1 MEVWHCRGSQ
11 PLRKDLEN
19 MCKGYLCI
27 RHILASGHARFHV
40 ADDYTTP
47 QPSDALMVE
56 IDGVGISE

>member
-1 MEVWHCRGSQ
+1 
-11 PLRKDLEN
+11 